1 MNTRAILSWTLF
13 SLISTGLAVWSSPIV
28 GQTISAYT
36 YTTTGSGGISSLA
49 SKTPS
54 QVDNVYLDAI
64 DIDVNGKVYVKN
76 SGGHFYPYYWQA
88 KKPPSF
94 TAMISVDPTLNWQSV
109 DPTAD
114 LLNGLQQ
121 NSWKT
126 DYGQGIHIDAE
137 FTADVQAMPQN
148 WVNCL
153 KALREYTNQQ
163 GRDFSMY
170 YNPKYLS
177 SSRYTNAKAN
187 ADAIAAILGAPSG
200 GLSNQVFFPVYEG
213 NGLNTDLA
221 TLHFAAEAARA
232 RALDYQWIHDLSES
246 PTTFSDGLTMAKQTD
261 SKYQFTPSGV
271 NVYSYFDNQP
281 VTSDMT
287 TNFNKLLGHLGNPN
301 AVPEPASLFIWAW
314 VGMGSLCLRRRRS

>member
-1 MNTRAILSWTLF
+1 MNTLTRLRTALLAALLAGMAFWT
-13 SLISTGLAVWSSPIV
+13 SPIAA
-28 GQTISAYT
+28 QTISAYT
-36 YTTTGSGGISSLA
+36 YSTTGSSGISSLA
-49 SKTPS
+49 TKTPE

-64 DIDVNGKVYVKN
+64 DIDVDGNIYVKN

-88 KKPPSF
+88 KKQPSF

-109 DPTAD
+109 DPTAG

-137 FTADVQAMPQN
+137 FTADVQTMPQN

-153 KALREYTNQQ
+153 TALREYTNQQ

-213 NGLNTDLA
+213 NGMNTDLA
-221 TLHFAAEAARA
+221 TMHFAAEAARA
-232 RALDYQWIHDLSES
+232 RGLDYQWIHDLSES
-246 PTTFSDGLTMAKQTD
+246 PVTFSDGLTMAKETD

-271 NVYSYFDNQP
+271 NVYSYIDNRP

-287 TNFNKLLGHLGNPN
+287 TNFNKLVGHLGNPN
-301 AVPEPASLFIWAW
+301 SVPEPASWFIWMW
-314 VGMGSLCLRRRRS
+314 VGLASTCLRRPRR